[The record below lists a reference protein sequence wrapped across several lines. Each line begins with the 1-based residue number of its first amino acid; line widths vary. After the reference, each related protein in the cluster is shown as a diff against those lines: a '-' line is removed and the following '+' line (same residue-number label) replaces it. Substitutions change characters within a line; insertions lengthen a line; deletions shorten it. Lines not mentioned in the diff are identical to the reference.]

1 MGPSSETKVYVVHDF
16 ERQLLEI
23 ISLLRVL
30 NNYYDKKAEIE
41 KRIKPIF
48 LKQFKEGLKTL
59 QNQQDWLFS
68 IPTALDKLHKDF
80 AKRKDSFRFP
90 DSILLFELWM
100 NLGMDALFPQYV
112 LHFKFPGLLRREK
125 TRNVF
130 QFIYSTSRGFGLP
143 IYFGPEFYQYILTIG
158 KTLEPLFKWSH
169 TVCHRINQLVYLV
182 ADKKVGF
189 KRHHPGEFES
199 VIISEYE
206 DNVYKGI
213 DTLLHGYY
221 TNDPK
226 FLGVFSS
233 LWESLENVIFNYTI
247 GDHAMSVKRVYATK
261 EKDMELA
268 LMTHQEIVD
277 KYDVNFYAYIKKL
290 MKVRRLLIKKHMYY
304 KKKRQQL
311 INDLEFFE
319 KLKFRF
325 EQYKR
330 FSNLTEHLGDKYPKI
345 QKFQLYK
352 KLIEDLI
359 ELLFNTPLYTHT
371 VHNPRE
377 KQADISHISSF
388 KEIYSGEPESINSIL
403 ITYINVYEKENNL
416 RFEEQEVLKE
426 LKELRDHMAKM
437 WLYFKERH
445 FRFALKKLNDLTE
458 LSLED
463 PAYKEKVKS
472 SLSRLIPIIS
482 IYEIFHR
489 PLSESVYPETKT
501 QTRSQFTVAI
511 ARFLTSKYNPI
522 GYNILRLFNR
532 LAFRNWAYL
541 IKKNQLSFSKFFA
554 LILRLPI
561 WKNIPEKLTQFM
573 LHNIENNQKLK

>member
-1 MGPSSETKVYVVHDF
+1 MGPSSETKVSVVHDF

-130 QFIYSTSRGFGLP
+130 QFIFSTSRGFGFP

-261 EKDMELA
+261 EKHMELS

-290 MKVRRLLIKKHMYY
+290 MKVRRLLIKKHKYY

-311 INDLEFFE
+311 INDLEFFD

-330 FSNLTEHLGDKYPKI
+330 FSNLTEHLGEKYPQI

-359 ELLFNTPLYTHT
+359 ELLFNAPLYTHT

-377 KQADISHISSF
+377 KQVDISHISSF
-388 KEIYSGEPESINSIL
+388 KEVYSGEPESINSIL
-403 ITYINVYEKENNL
+403 ITYINVYEKKNNL
-416 RFEEQEVLKE
+416 RFEEREVLKE

-445 FRFALKKLNDLTE
+445 FRYALKNLNDLTE

-463 PAYKEKVKS
+463 PAYKEKVKNA
-472 SLSRLIPIIS
+472 LSRLIPIIS

-501 QTRSQFTVAI
+501 QTRSQFTVAL

-522 GYNILRLFNR
+522 GYNIIRLFNR

-541 IKKNQLSFSKFFA
+541 IKKNQLSFSRFFT
-554 LILRLPI
+554 LVLRLPI
-561 WKNIPEKLTQFM
+561 WKNIPEKLTKFM
-573 LHNIENNQKLK
+573 LSNIENN